1 MSEAQRLTLVKV
13 ARSRTAAHREV
24 QRARVL
30 LAAADG
36 VANTANANGNGV
48 TPATVRAWRAAFEAD
63 GLAGWG
69 KVAPGRG
76 RKPSISEETIARVV
90 ELTNTARP
98 KGHTHWSCRTMAAE
112 AGVSPATVQRIWSEL
127 GLKPHR
133 VKAFKVSN
141 DPRFTE
147 KLIDVVGTYLNPPTR
162 AVVLCMDEK
171 SQIQALD
178 RTQASLPMVKG
189 RAGTMTHD
197 YKRNGTTTL
206 FAALDVLTGKVIGQ
220 CLPRHRHDE
229 FLAFLRTIDRQ
240 VPKGLG
246 IHLILDNYATHKHA
260 DVERWLARHKRFHL
274 HFTPTSASWLNQVER
289 WFRDL
294 EDKNLR
300 RGIFGSVPD
309 LIASIEAYLEAN
321 NDNPKPYIWTATAES
336 ILAKVE
342 RARTRLDQVVN
353 QN

>member
-1 MSEAQRLTLVKV
+1 MTESQRLTLARV

-24 QRARVL
+24 QRAKVL

-36 VANTANANGNGV
+36 VANTANASSNGV
-48 TPATVRAWRAAFEAD
+48 TAVTVRAWRTAFEVD

-76 RKPSISEETIARVV
+76 RKASIAPEVVARIV
-90 ELTNTARP
+90 ELTNTSRP

-112 AGVSPATVQRIWSEL
+112 VGVSPATVQRIWSEL

-133 VKAFKVSN
+133 VEAFKVSN
-141 DPRFTE
+141 DPRFSE
-147 KLIDVVGTYLNPPTR
+147 KLIDVVGMYLNPPTR

-206 FAALDVLTGKVIGQ
+206 FAALDVLTGKVIGE

-229 FLAFLRTIDRQ
+229 FLAFLRTIDRE

-309 LIASIEAYLEAN
+309 LIASIEQYLEAT

-342 RARTRLDQVVN
+342 RARTRLDQLVS
-353 QN
+353 Q